1 MLLLLRLSQ
10 LTVRVRACR
19 RSSFARRRDDRAIYC
34 ILLFDFEWFPLAFS
48 FSGASRRRWRE
59 KWVPGRPSRLA
70 TTELQAWSAAVCRL
84 LQPGGTTAFGVCA
97 LPGAADV
104 TPSISRR
111 RRRRRRCCEYRGVRM
126 PRRAVRWKTWG
137 EKKNSF
143 GFIVFTVY
151 RINVNILKPLAGTS
165 VVYRVIFPT
174 VLNTGVFNRLNCNF
188 FSNLFLISFF
198 FMLTSGYTVTVQTSF
213 RQMGKH

>member
-1 MLLLLRLSQ
+1 MSRCGTRSECTRDTGEGWLLLLLRLSQ

-34 ILLFDFEWFPLAFS
+34 ILLFDFEWFPLVFS

-126 PRRAVRWKTWG
+126 PQGGEVKNVRRKKKFVRFYCIHSLP
-137 EKKNSF
+137 N
-143 GFIVFTVY
+143 
-151 RINVNILKPLAGTS
+151 
-165 VVYRVIFPT
+165 
-174 VLNTGVFNRLNCNF
+174 
-188 FSNLFLISFF
+188 
-198 FMLTSGYTVTVQTSF
+198 
-213 RQMGKH
+213 